1 MSSSD
6 ENDDFSSEDED
17 FVPNEAEDSEHE
29 AGDHDEEETEKEIA
43 EKLKDEAAKMDTAKK
58 IWEGMKQG
66 GSTSTKSNPG
76 GSKDVASSV
85 KDETVVA
92 SKKDKVANG
101 SASAATKDEKHTNG
115 VTAANGSSS
124 NVSESSEDKKDDK
137 IVITKVYDFAGEEVT
152 VKKEVKRDSK
162 EAISH
167 LKHQAATKTAPAKTS
182 TQKQSP
188 LSRIFNSSGLG
199 GGKPGVKRSGGI
211 GNVLGKIGKK
221 PKLSTLEKSKLDWD
235 SFKEEKGIG
244 SELLAYNKGKDGYL
258 EKVSFL
264 QRTDMRQYEHE
275 KALRLG
281 KKS

>member
-6 ENDDFSSEDED
+6 ENNDFSSEDED
-17 FVPNEAEDSEHE
+17 FIPNEAEDSEHE
-29 AGDHDEEETEKEIA
+29 AGDNDEEETEKEKA
-43 EKLKDEAAKMDTAKK
+43 EKLKEEAAKMDSAKK
-58 IWEGMKQG
+58 IWESMKQG
-66 GSTSTKSNPG
+66 GSSTKSKPKDSVPLTKKEETS
-76 GSKDVASSV
+76 SKTVASP
-85 KDETVVA
+85 KLTA
-92 SKKDKVANG
+92 TNG
-101 SASAATKDEKHTNG
+101 TTSASKDEKQTNG
-115 VTAANGSSS
+115 IASNGDSSKS
-124 NVSESSEDKKDDK
+124 SSEDKKDDK

-167 LKHQAATKTAPAKTS
+167 LKQQTGAKTAPTKTS
-182 TQKQSP
+182 SQKQSP

-199 GGKPGVKRSGGI
+199 GVGKPGVKRSGGI

-235 SFKEEKGIG
+235 SFKEEKGIS